1 MAKLGTFGGTLSL
14 IIGFLAILGW
24 IGAGMMVDYIDS
36 ELEENCDSTTGQIGQ
51 ITGWDDGECENGRD
65 TRAQVASFQTPL
77 LALGIILVGAGGLLI
92 FRS

>member
-14 IIGFLAILGW
+14 IIGFLAVLGW

-65 TRAQVASFQTPL
+65 TRATVASLQTPL
-77 LALGIILVGAGGLLI
+77 LSLGVILVGAGGLLI

>member
-36 ELEENCDSTTGQIGQ
+36 ELEENCDSTTG
-51 ITGWDDGECENGRD
+51 
-65 TRAQVASFQTPL
+65 
-77 LALGIILVGAGGLLI
+77 
-92 FRS
+92 